1 MGELID
7 VSKLDFYELR
17 VEERREYVRL
27 EGELY
32 ELLSIREKL
41 VMEYRNRRLLN
52 EDARLNAGLVGRRFD
67 EGLMRDY
74 EVSFVRRMGDV
85 KVRLSEV
92 VNRMGELERECKRRY
107 DILLGLRAK
116 ISREQLAELREKFG
130 IAD

>member
-67 EGLMRDY
+67 EGLVRDY
-74 EVSFVRRMGDV
+74 EVSFVSRMGDV

-92 VNRMGELERECKRRY
+92 VNRMGELERECKRRH